1 MVGWLPIKNYTKLF
15 GIENIFRMMEILW
28 HTYPDSPEDRK
39 RYKKTGIYTECVW
52 CRIPLWGISSIGL
65 LEYCSKMVDKWM
77 ALAYPSITFRI
88 SIHTKLYEYILT
100 ATICC
105 VTIKMKFVFVF
116 IKRWIVYFGFGKV
129 RK

>member
-1 MVGWLPIKNYTKLF
+1 
-15 GIENIFRMMEILW
+15 
-28 HTYPDSPEDRK
+28 
-39 RYKKTGIYTECVW
+39 
-52 CRIPLWGISSIGL
+52 
-65 LEYCSKMVDKWM
+65 M

-88 SIHTKLYEYILT
+88 LIHTKLYEYILT

>member
-1 MVGWLPIKNYTKLF
+1 MVDNQADLDLDNLGDHKHKYYGTYT
-15 GIENIFRMMEILW
+15 
-28 HTYPDSPEDRK
+28 PDSSEDRK
-39 RYKKTGIYTECVW
+39 GYKKTRIYTECVW
-52 CRIPLWGISSIGL
+52 CRIPLWGICSRGL
-65 LEYCSKMVDKWM
+65 LEYFSKMVDKWM

-88 SIHTKLYEYILT
+88 STHTKLYEYILT
-100 ATICC
+100 DTICC